1 MNKKNK
7 FQTRLRMM
15 LQFPDMLVF
24 GDKISN
30 IYKMNNQNSQ
40 KLPKENISM
49 TYKKAPMKLDNA
61 ISS

>member
-1 MNKKNK
+1 
-7 FQTRLRMM
+7 MM

-24 GDKISN
+24 GDKINN

-49 TYKKAPMKLDNA
+49 TYKKAPIKLDNA